1 MKFDYSNIVGKKFGK
16 LTVVSMLNNRYV
28 VCRCEC
34 GNEKVVN
41 KYTLVGGTAAK
52 SCGCSARH
60 RTDATETL
68 QDMIGRRYGR
78 LVVTAIAE
86 EGSAASKAIVHCK
99 CDCGNEKDVFVYH
112 LRHGFTKSCG
122 CIRKESARTKG
133 KTNGAKHNE
142 EFMGNIVGRRFGR
155 LTVTG
160 YKNPPKFVHDV
171 VDRRFGE
178 SRQVEAVMAEV
189 PAVFDRKEGVDDGFR
204 YLVITDIFPQLSS
217 DVRDQCAV
225 AVINMGALLGKEIID
240 DQFRFIPPHSVHGKY
255 ADQSGKQ
262 FKEQKKDQDKCPD
275 SHFIDSALFSPDGR
289 SSFGR
294 CLRCR
299 RSAGGGRLFAY
310 RGDAGCAF
318 CRNGGLLRSSGG
330 RSFLLTHEFSLK

>member
-60 RTDATETL
+60 RADATETL

-99 CDCGNEKDVFVYH
+99 CDCGNEKDVFAYH

-160 YKNPPKFVHDV
+160 YKKPPKFVHDV
-171 VDRRFGE
+171 VHCKCDCGNEKDVTIFNLKSGNTKSCGCLKKEHVAQSQHERAKRRAEVCVGQRFGKLVAKE
-178 SRQVEAVMAEV
+178 VVFIDGEYKVRCDCDCGVEKIVSYNALNSGRVKSCGCL
-189 PAVFDRKEGVDDGFR
+189 RKENMANVQKHMMEKR
-204 YLVITDIFPQLSS
+204 
-217 DVRDQCAV
+217 RKV
-225 AVINMGALLGKEIID
+225 A
-240 DQFRFIPPHSVHGKY
+240 
-255 ADQSGKQ
+255 
-262 FKEQKKDQDKCPD
+262 
-275 SHFIDSALFSPDGR
+275 
-289 SSFGR
+289 
-294 CLRCR
+294 
-299 RSAGGGRLFAY
+299 
-310 RGDAGCAF
+310 
-318 CRNGGLLRSSGG
+318 
-330 RSFLLTHEFSLK
+330 